1 MAKYVRDF
9 DDFYKKT
16 RRIKLKDI
24 SDTEP
29 ITLGGCDFDTG
40 ADAKEMIKNVRQD
53 KWSMRFWKI
62 RKYTIRFFKFI
73 FLKVLRN
80 FYFYTY
86 GHIPE
91 FFDRHRRAIRF
102 VLITLLMFIITL
114 LLAYGL
120 RNAH

>member
-16 RRIKLKDI
+16 RRVKLKDI

-73 FLKVLRN
+73 FLEKHFKNKLSNTR
-80 FYFYTY
+80 
-86 GHIPE
+86 
-91 FFDRHRRAIRF
+91 FFPLIREKSL
-102 VLITLLMFIITL
+102 LI
-114 LLAYGL
+114 
-120 RNAH
+120 